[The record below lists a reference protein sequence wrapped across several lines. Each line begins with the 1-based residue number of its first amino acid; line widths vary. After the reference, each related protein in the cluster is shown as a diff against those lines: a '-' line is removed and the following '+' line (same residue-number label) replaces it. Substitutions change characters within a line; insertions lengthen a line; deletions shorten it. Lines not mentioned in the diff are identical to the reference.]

1 MPKSKRTAPMTTDE
15 IPKHRRTQSPAD
27 AYFRAVFS
35 YVQVAEQLIRFQMP
49 REQLEQLDLST
60 LALASDSF
68 VDARL
73 RKSLSDLVYTCGL
86 KNGGTARICLLIEH
100 KSQRPGRLIYPQIN
114 RYICGIQ
121 EEDVKQKRK
130 DFTLTIP
137 ILFYHGAEA
146 WSHQPLL
153 QLYGPLPVG
162 MERFVPAFDFVV
174 VDVQKMSREAILTM
188 HHTMALRNIFL
199 VLKKQWDD
207 NFFKGHFSD
216 IVIFVDENMSQ
227 ELCDSLFELTWQFI
241 QHISTLTE
249 KDIME
254 VVTALPPKYGKRVKS
269 TYQQMM
275 ESAAKKAKA
284 MVEAEAKAVGR
295 QEGRQEGW
303 QEGRQK
309 GRQEGRQEGVLIG
322 TDLGLN
328 IAIKKAMLNQP
339 AFTDLQIA
347 ELLDVSLER
356 VQNIRAELKNEQS

>member
-1 MPKSKRTAPMTTDE
+1 
-15 IPKHRRTQSPAD
+15 
-27 AYFRAVFS
+27 
-35 YVQVAEQLIRFQMP
+35 
-49 REQLEQLDLST
+49 
-60 LALASDSF
+60 
-68 VDARL
+68 
-73 RKSLSDLVYTCGL
+73 
-86 KNGGTARICLLIEH
+86 
-100 KSQRPGRLIYPQIN
+100 
-114 RYICGIQ
+114 
-121 EEDVKQKRK
+121 
-130 DFTLTIP
+130 
-137 ILFYHGAEA
+137 
-146 WSHQPLL
+146 
-153 QLYGPLPVG
+153 
-162 MERFVPAFDFVV
+162 
-174 VDVQKMSREAILTM
+174 
-188 HHTMALRNIFL
+188 
-199 VLKKQWDD
+199 
-207 NFFKGHFSD
+207 
-216 IVIFVDENMSQ
+216 MSQ

-254 VVTALPPKYGKRVKS
+254 VVTALPPKYGKRVNS